1 MAEDSEWTPRKRV
14 FAALDHK
21 EPDRVPINFA
31 GCLQTTV
38 LESDPNGKACTN
50 LYRYLG
56 IRDYEP
62 PVLGAVGN
70 IVLNMDER
78 VMERFGSDFRV
89 VLPNGGEVRNEAD
102 GSKTILGL
110 SCGMRS
116 KRIGYYDDI
125 FDFPLKD
132 CTSIK
137 EIEEYPYW
145 PTEEDYKNLANGKIE
160 EVKRLREETEYVIID
175 DSYKPYPV
183 LMYAYLCGY
192 EKWLIDM
199 KLNPDFYFTLS
210 DKLFEIGLQM
220 VEHWLGPI
228 GEYVDIVSTFDDLG
242 TQNGPI
248 VSHDD
253 YVKFMKPYE
262 KEMIKHIKKYTNAKI
277 YRHCCGSVYEFIPD
291 LIEIGVNILNPV
303 QPLAKNMEP
312 WRLKKEFGN
321 DIVFFGGMDIQQLI
335 YKSTKEIRHGVKE
348 LLRVYAPGGG
358 YIAGTS
364 HNIEPDTP
372 PENIVAM
379 YEAVLEYGQYPIQ

>member
-1 MAEDSEWTPRKRV
+1 LAEDSEWTPRKRV

-160 EVKRLREETEYVIID
+160 EVKRLR
-175 DSYKPYPV
+175 
-183 LMYAYLCGY
+183 
-192 EKWLIDM
+192 
-199 KLNPDFYFTLS
+199 
-210 DKLFEIGLQM
+210 
-220 VEHWLGPI
+220 
-228 GEYVDIVSTFDDLG
+228 YVDIVSTFDDLG